1 MTLPIL
7 EEALNARGKTK
18 QRQEAERI
26 AKEALV
32 RVGQAGSV
40 EEKDVLAMLQAW
52 GYAESQRSAF
62 SSSGANETPKLSDNL
77 GLVRTYTITAT
88 VNTPTTATTAT
99 AEAVRIALTPLE
111 KNGDHAVL
119 EWLRQLL
126 WHRLGLEG
134 CCVVASA

>member
-77 GLVRTYTITAT
+77 GLATAMAMCLK
-88 VNTPTTATTAT
+88 PTTTAQ
-99 AEAVRIALTPLE
+99 APPGASDDARR
-111 KNGDHAVL
+111 KVL
-119 EWLRQLL
+119 GRL
-126 WHRLGLEG
+126 WIF
-134 CCVVASA
+134 V